1 MPPRPLRSFYASRS
15 STRHRGTTKTRLPA
29 RDAEAR
35 RIECAPD
42 QGRSSTLQPRVLAR
56 APPRRAW
63 IVSIWR
69 SIATMLV
76 RLGRPHHETI
86 VCLAA
91 GCAALMLADASHAQ
105 NAPGGA
111 APSYPTRQDRLIVP
125 YPAGGP
131 TDVMARLV
139 AQHLTEGLGQ
149 NFFVENPTGA
159 SGVGGTG
166 RAANS
171 PGDGH
176 TILFVTNDF
185 AVAPT
190 VSSKVPYD
198 AVKSFAPVTIAASSP
213 QVVVVHPSF
222 PAKTMRELIAVTK
235 ANPGKYNYASL
246 GIGFG
251 QLSSERLFRLG
262 LGLDVVRVPFP
273 GAAPIITST
282 LAGHTPIAFL
292 GLPPAAP
299 HIKEGTL
306 RALAVTSPRRSPV
319 FPDVPTMDES
329 GVPDQQS
336 ELIIGVLVPAA
347 TPKPIV
353 DLL

>member
-1 MPPRPLRSFYASRS
+1 M
-15 STRHRGTTKTRLPA
+15 K
-29 RDAEAR
+29 
-35 RIECAPD
+35 
-42 QGRSSTLQPRVLAR
+42 
-56 APPRRAW
+56 
-63 IVSIWR
+63 
-69 SIATMLV
+69 
-76 RLGRPHHETI
+76 TI

-91 GCAALMLADASHAQ
+91 GGAAMMLAAASHAQ

-111 APSYPTRQDRLIVP
+111 ATSYPTRQVRVIVP

-139 AQHLTEGLGQ
+139 AQHLTESLGQ
-149 NFFVENPTGA
+149 NFFVENLTGA
-159 SGVGGTG
+159 SGVVGTG
-166 RAANS
+166 TAANS

-198 AVKSFAPVTIAASSP
+198 AVKSFAPVTIAAASP

-222 PAKTMRELIAVTK
+222 PAKNMQELIALAK
-235 ANPGKYNYASL
+235 ASPGKYNYASL

-306 RALAVTSPRRSPV
+306 RALAVTSIKRSPV
-319 FPDVPTMDES
+319 FPNVPTMAES
-329 GVPDQQS
+329 GVPDQES

-353 DLL
+353 DQLQRQIARIVALPDVKERLDALGFAPVASTPDAYAAQIKADIETWSKVVREANIKVE

>member
-1 MPPRPLRSFYASRS
+1 M
-15 STRHRGTTKTRLPA
+15 K
-29 RDAEAR
+29 
-35 RIECAPD
+35 
-42 QGRSSTLQPRVLAR
+42 
-56 APPRRAW
+56 
-63 IVSIWR
+63 
-69 SIATMLV
+69 
-76 RLGRPHHETI
+76 TI

-91 GCAALMLADASHAQ
+91 GCAALMLAAASHAQ

-111 APSYPTRQDRLIVP
+111 AASYPTRQVRVIVP

-139 AQHLTEGLGQ
+139 AQHLTESLGQ
-149 NFFVENPTGA
+149 NFFVENLTGA
-159 SGVGGTG
+159 SGVVGTG
-166 RAANS
+166 TAANS

-198 AVKSFAPVTIAASSP
+198 AVKSFAPVTIAAASP

-222 PAKTMRELIAVTK
+222 PAKNMQELIALAK
-235 ANPGKYNYASL
+235 ASPGKYNYASL

-282 LAGHTPIAFL
+282 LAGHTPMAFL

-306 RALAVTSPRRSPV
+306 RALAVTSAKRSPV
-319 FPDVPTMDES
+319 FPNVPTMAES
-329 GVPDQQS
+329 GVPDQES

-353 DLL
+353 DQLQRQIARIVAVPDVKERLDALGFAPVASTPEAYATQIKADIETWSKVVREANIKVE

>member
-1 MPPRPLRSFYASRS
+1 M
-15 STRHRGTTKTRLPA
+15 K
-29 RDAEAR
+29 
-35 RIECAPD
+35 
-42 QGRSSTLQPRVLAR
+42 
-56 APPRRAW
+56 
-63 IVSIWR
+63 
-69 SIATMLV
+69 
-76 RLGRPHHETI
+76 TI
-86 VCLAA
+86 VRVAA
-91 GCAALMLADASHAQ
+91 GLAALMLAGASHAE
-105 NAPGGA
+105 NAAGG
-111 APSYPTRQDRLIVP
+111 YPARQVRIIVP

-139 AQHLTEGLGQ
+139 AQHLSESLGQ
-149 NFFVENPTGA
+149 SFFVENLTGA
-159 SGVGGTG
+159 SGVVGTVA
-166 RAANS
+166 AANS

-176 TILFVTNDF
+176 TLLFVTNDF

-190 VSSKVPYD
+190 VSSKVNYD
-198 AVKSFAPVTIAASSP
+198 AIKSFAPVTITAASP

-222 PAKTMRELIAVTK
+222 PAKNMQELITLAT

-282 LAGHTPIAFL
+282 LAGHTPIAML

-299 HIKEGTL
+299 HIKEGKL
-306 RALAVTSPRRSPV
+306 RALAVTSAKRSPA
-319 FPDVPTMDES
+319 FPDVPTMAES
-329 GVPDQQS
+329 GVRDQES
-336 ELIIGVLVPAA
+336 ELIIGVVAPAA

-353 DLL
+353 DLLQRQIARIVALPDVQQKLDALGFSPVASTPEAYAAQIKGDIETWSKVVRDANIKVD

>member
-1 MPPRPLRSFYASRS
+1 M
-15 STRHRGTTKTRLPA
+15 K
-29 RDAEAR
+29 
-35 RIECAPD
+35 
-42 QGRSSTLQPRVLAR
+42 
-56 APPRRAW
+56 
-63 IVSIWR
+63 
-69 SIATMLV
+69 
-76 RLGRPHHETI
+76 TI

-91 GCAALMLADASHAQ
+91 GCAALMLAAASHAQ

-111 APSYPTRQDRLIVP
+111 AASYPTRQVRVIVP

-139 AQHLTEGLGQ
+139 AQHLTESLGQ
-149 NFFVENPTGA
+149 NFFVENLTGA
-159 SGVGGTG
+159 SGVVGTG
-166 RAANS
+166 TAANS

-198 AVKSFAPVTIAASSP
+198 AVKSFAPVTIAAASP

-222 PAKTMRELIAVTK
+222 PAKNMQELIALAK
-235 ANPGKYNYASL
+235 ASPGKYNYASL

-282 LAGHTPIAFL
+282 LAGHTPMAFL

-306 RALAVTSPRRSPV
+306 RALAVTSAKRSPV
-319 FPDVPTMDES
+319 FPNVPTMAES
-329 GVPDQQS
+329 GVPDQES

-353 DLL
+353 DQLQRQIARIVALPDVKERLDALGFAPVASTPEAYATQIKADIKTWSKVVREANIKVE

>member
-1 MPPRPLRSFYASRS
+1 M
-15 STRHRGTTKTRLPA
+15 K
-29 RDAEAR
+29 
-35 RIECAPD
+35 
-42 QGRSSTLQPRVLAR
+42 
-56 APPRRAW
+56 
-63 IVSIWR
+63 
-69 SIATMLV
+69 
-76 RLGRPHHETI
+76 TI

-91 GCAALMLADASHAQ
+91 GCAAMMLAAASHAQ

-111 APSYPTRQDRLIVP
+111 ATSYPTRQVRVIVP

-139 AQHLTEGLGQ
+139 AQHLTESLGQ
-149 NFFVENPTGA
+149 NFFVENLTGA
-159 SGVGGTG
+159 SGVVGTG
-166 RAANS
+166 TAANS

-198 AVKSFAPVTIAASSP
+198 AIKSFAPVTIAAASP

-222 PAKTMRELIAVTK
+222 PAKNMQELIALAK
-235 ANPGKYNYASL
+235 ASPGKYNYASL

-306 RALAVTSPRRSPV
+306 RALAVTSPKRSPV
-319 FPDVPTMDES
+319 FPNVPTMAES
-329 GVPDQQS
+329 GVPDQES

-353 DLL
+353 DQLQRQIARIVALPDVKERLDALGFAPVASTPEAYAAQIKADIET

>member
-1 MPPRPLRSFYASRS
+1 M
-15 STRHRGTTKTRLPA
+15 K
-29 RDAEAR
+29 
-35 RIECAPD
+35 
-42 QGRSSTLQPRVLAR
+42 
-56 APPRRAW
+56 
-63 IVSIWR
+63 
-69 SIATMLV
+69 
-76 RLGRPHHETI
+76 TI

-91 GCAALMLADASHAQ
+91 GCAALMLAAASHAQ

-111 APSYPTRQDRLIVP
+111 AASYPSRQVRVIVP

-139 AQHLTEGLGQ
+139 AQHLTESLGQ
-149 NFFVENPTGA
+149 NFFVENLTGA
-159 SGVGGTG
+159 SGVVGTG
-166 RAANS
+166 TAANS

-198 AVKSFAPVTIAASSP
+198 AIKSFAPVTIAAASP

-222 PAKTMRELIAVTK
+222 PAKNMQELIALAK
-235 ANPGKYNYASL
+235 ASPGKYNYASL

-282 LAGHTPIAFL
+282 LAGHTPMAFL

-306 RALAVTSPRRSPV
+306 RALAVTSAKRSPV
-319 FPDVPTMDES
+319 FPNVPTMAES
-329 GVPDQQS
+329 GVPDQES

-353 DLL
+353 DQLQRQIARIVALPDVKERLDALGFAPVASTPEAYATQIKADIETWSKVVREANIKVE

>member
-1 MPPRPLRSFYASRS
+1 M
-15 STRHRGTTKTRLPA
+15 K
-29 RDAEAR
+29 
-35 RIECAPD
+35 
-42 QGRSSTLQPRVLAR
+42 
-56 APPRRAW
+56 
-63 IVSIWR
+63 
-69 SIATMLV
+69 
-76 RLGRPHHETI
+76 TI

-91 GCAALMLADASHAQ
+91 GCAALMLAAASHAQ

-111 APSYPTRQDRLIVP
+111 AASYPTRQVRVIVP

-139 AQHLTEGLGQ
+139 AQHLTESLGQ
-149 NFFVENPTGA
+149 NFFVENLTGA
-159 SGVGGTG
+159 SGVVGTG
-166 RAANS
+166 TAANS

-198 AVKSFAPVTIAASSP
+198 AIKSFAPVTIAAASP

-222 PAKTMRELIAVTK
+222 PAKNMQELIALAK
-235 ANPGKYNYASL
+235 ASPGKYNYASL

-306 RALAVTSPRRSPV
+306 RALAVTSPKRSPV
-319 FPDVPTMDES
+319 FPNVPTMAES
-329 GVPDQQS
+329 GVPDQES

-353 DLL
+353 DQLQRQIARIVALPDVKERLDALGFAPVASTPDAYAAQIKADIETWSKVVREANIKVE

>member
-1 MPPRPLRSFYASRS
+1 
-15 STRHRGTTKTRLPA
+15 
-29 RDAEAR
+29 
-35 RIECAPD
+35 
-42 QGRSSTLQPRVLAR
+42 V
-56 APPRRAW
+56 
-63 IVSIWR
+63 V
-69 SIATMLV
+69 
-76 RLGRPHHETI
+76 
-86 VCLAA
+86 
-91 GCAALMLADASHAQ
+91 
-105 NAPGGA
+105 
-111 APSYPTRQDRLIVP
+111 
-125 YPAGGP
+125 
-131 TDVMARLV
+131 
-139 AQHLTEGLGQ
+139 
-149 NFFVENPTGA
+149 
-159 SGVGGTG
+159 GTG
-166 RAANS
+166 TAANS

-176 TILFVTNDF
+176 TVLFVTNDF

-198 AVKSFAPVTIAASSP
+198 AVKSFAPVTIAAASP

-235 ANPGKYNYASL
+235 ASPGKYNYASL

-273 GAAPIITST
+273 GASPIITST

-353 DLL
+353 DLLQRQIARIVALPDVKGRLDALGFAAVASTPEAYAAQIKADIETWSKVVREANIKVE

>member
-1 MPPRPLRSFYASRS
+1 M
-15 STRHRGTTKTRLPA
+15 K
-29 RDAEAR
+29 
-35 RIECAPD
+35 
-42 QGRSSTLQPRVLAR
+42 
-56 APPRRAW
+56 
-63 IVSIWR
+63 
-69 SIATMLV
+69 
-76 RLGRPHHETI
+76 TI
-86 VCLAA
+86 VHVAA
-91 GCAALMLADASHAQ
+91 GLAALMLAGASHAE
-105 NAPGGA
+105 NAAGG
-111 APSYPTRQDRLIVP
+111 YPARQVRIIVP

-139 AQHLTEGLGQ
+139 AQHLSESLGQ
-149 NFFVENPTGA
+149 SFFVENLTGA
-159 SGVGGTG
+159 SGVVGTVA
-166 RAANS
+166 AANS

-176 TILFVTNDF
+176 TLLFVTNDF

-190 VSSKVPYD
+190 VSSKVNYD
-198 AVKSFAPVTIAASSP
+198 AIKSFAPVTITAASP

-222 PAKTMRELIAVTK
+222 PAKNMQELITLAT

-282 LAGHTPIAFL
+282 LAGHTPIAML

-299 HIKEGTL
+299 HIKEGKL
-306 RALAVTSPRRSPV
+306 RALAVTSAKRSPA
-319 FPDVPTMDES
+319 FPDVPTMAES
-329 GVPDQQS
+329 GVRDQES
-336 ELIIGVLVPAA
+336 ELIIGVVAPAA

-353 DLL
+353 DLLQRQIARIVALPDVQQKLDALGFSPVASTPETYAAQIKGDIETWSKVVRDANIKVD

>member
-1 MPPRPLRSFYASRS
+1 M
-15 STRHRGTTKTRLPA
+15 KT
-29 RDAEAR
+29 
-35 RIECAPD
+35 
-42 QGRSSTLQPRVLAR
+42 
-56 APPRRAW
+56 
-63 IVSIWR
+63 IVSV
-69 SIATMLV
+69 T
-76 RLGRPHHETI
+76 
-86 VCLAA
+86 A
-91 GCAALMLADASHAQ
+91 GCAALMLAAASHAQ
-105 NAPGGA
+105 NAPGGT
-111 APSYPTRQDRLIVP
+111 APSYPTRQVRVIVP

-139 AQHLTEGLGQ
+139 AQHLSESLGQ
-149 NFFVENPTGA
+149 NFFVENLTGA
-159 SGVGGTG
+159 SGVVGTG
-166 RAANS
+166 TAANS

-198 AVKSFAPVTIAASSP
+198 ALKSFAPVSIAAASP

-222 PAKTMRELIAVTK
+222 PAKNMQELIAVAK
-235 ANPGKYNYASL
+235 ASPGKYNYAAL
-246 GIGFG
+246 GICFG

-306 RALAVTSPRRSPV
+306 RALAVTSAKRSPV
-319 FPDVPTMDES
+319 FPNVPTMDES
-329 GVPDQQS
+329 GVRDQQS

-353 DLL
+353 DLLQRQIARIVALPDVKERLDALGFAPVASTAEAYATQIKADIETWSKVVREANIKVE

>member
-1 MPPRPLRSFYASRS
+1 M
-15 STRHRGTTKTRLPA
+15 K
-29 RDAEAR
+29 
-35 RIECAPD
+35 
-42 QGRSSTLQPRVLAR
+42 
-56 APPRRAW
+56 
-63 IVSIWR
+63 
-69 SIATMLV
+69 
-76 RLGRPHHETI
+76 TI

-91 GCAALMLADASHAQ
+91 GGAAMMLAAASHAQ

-111 APSYPTRQDRLIVP
+111 ATSYPTRQVRVIVP

-139 AQHLTEGLGQ
+139 AQHLTESLGQ
-149 NFFVENPTGA
+149 NFFVENLTGA
-159 SGVGGTG
+159 SGVVGTG
-166 RAANS
+166 TAANS

-198 AVKSFAPVTIAASSP
+198 AVKSFAPVTIAAASP

-222 PAKTMRELIAVTK
+222 PAKNMQELIALAK
-235 ANPGKYNYASL
+235 ASPGKYNYASL

-306 RALAVTSPRRSPV
+306 RALAVTSPKRSPV
-319 FPDVPTMDES
+319 FPNVPTMAES
-329 GVPDQQS
+329 GVPDQES

-353 DLL
+353 DQLQRQIARIVALPDVKERLDALGFAPVASTPEAYATQIKADIETWSKVVRVANIKVE

>member
-1 MPPRPLRSFYASRS
+1 M
-15 STRHRGTTKTRLPA
+15 K
-29 RDAEAR
+29 
-35 RIECAPD
+35 
-42 QGRSSTLQPRVLAR
+42 
-56 APPRRAW
+56 
-63 IVSIWR
+63 
-69 SIATMLV
+69 
-76 RLGRPHHETI
+76 TI

-91 GCAALMLADASHAQ
+91 GSAALMLAAASHAQ

-111 APSYPTRQDRLIVP
+111 AASYPTRQVRVIVP

-139 AQHLTEGLGQ
+139 AQHLTESLGQ
-149 NFFVENPTGA
+149 NFFVENLTGA
-159 SGVGGTG
+159 SGVVGTG
-166 RAANS
+166 TAANS

-198 AVKSFAPVTIAASSP
+198 AVKSFAPVTIAAASP

-222 PAKTMRELIAVTK
+222 PAKNMQELIVLAK
-235 ANPGKYNYASL
+235 ASPGKYNYASL

-282 LAGHTPIAFL
+282 LADHTPIAFL

-306 RALAVTSPRRSPV
+306 RALAVTSAKRSPV
-319 FPDVPTMDES
+319 FPNVPTMAES
-329 GVPDQQS
+329 GVPDQES

-353 DLL
+353 DQLQRQIARIVALPDVKERLDALGFAPVASTPEAYAAQIKADIETWSKVVREANIKVE

>member
-1 MPPRPLRSFYASRS
+1 M
-15 STRHRGTTKTRLPA
+15 K
-29 RDAEAR
+29 
-35 RIECAPD
+35 
-42 QGRSSTLQPRVLAR
+42 
-56 APPRRAW
+56 
-63 IVSIWR
+63 
-69 SIATMLV
+69 
-76 RLGRPHHETI
+76 TI

-91 GCAALMLADASHAQ
+91 GCAALMLAAASHAQ

-111 APSYPTRQDRLIVP
+111 AASYPTRQVRVIVP

-139 AQHLTEGLGQ
+139 AQHLTESLGQ
-149 NFFVENPTGA
+149 NFFVENLTGA
-159 SGVGGTG
+159 SGVVGTG
-166 RAANS
+166 TAANS

-198 AVKSFAPVTIAASSP
+198 AIKSFAPVTIAAASP

-222 PAKTMRELIAVTK
+222 PAKNMQELIALAK
-235 ANPGKYNYASL
+235 ASPGKYNYASL

-306 RALAVTSPRRSPV
+306 RALAVTSAKRSPV
-319 FPDVPTMDES
+319 FPNVPTMAES
-329 GVPDQQS
+329 GVPDQES

-353 DLL
+353 DQLQRQIARIVAVPDVKERLDALGFAPVASTPEAYATQIKADIETWSKVVREANIKVE

>member
-1 MPPRPLRSFYASRS
+1 M
-15 STRHRGTTKTRLPA
+15 
-29 RDAEAR
+29 
-35 RIECAPD
+35 
-42 QGRSSTLQPRVLAR
+42 
-56 APPRRAW
+56 
-63 IVSIWR
+63 
-69 SIATMLV
+69 
-76 RLGRPHHETI
+76 
-86 VCLAA
+86 
-91 GCAALMLADASHAQ
+91 
-105 NAPGGA
+105 
-111 APSYPTRQDRLIVP
+111 
-125 YPAGGP
+125 
-131 TDVMARLV
+131 
-139 AQHLTEGLGQ
+139 
-149 NFFVENPTGA
+149 
-159 SGVGGTG
+159 
-166 RAANS
+166 
-171 PGDGH
+171 
-176 TILFVTNDF
+176 TNDF

-198 AVKSFAPVTIAASSP
+198 AIKSFAPVTIAAASP

-222 PAKTMRELIAVTK
+222 PAKNMQELIALAK
-235 ANPGKYNYASL
+235 ASPGKYNYASL

-306 RALAVTSPRRSPV
+306 HALAVTSAKRSPV
-319 FPDVPTMDES
+319 FPDVPTMAES
-329 GVPDQQS
+329 GVPDQES

-353 DLL
+353 DQLQRQIARIVALPDVKERLDALGFAPVASTPEAYATQIKADIETWSKVVREANIKVE

>member
-1 MPPRPLRSFYASRS
+1 M
-15 STRHRGTTKTRLPA
+15 K
-29 RDAEAR
+29 
-35 RIECAPD
+35 
-42 QGRSSTLQPRVLAR
+42 
-56 APPRRAW
+56 
-63 IVSIWR
+63 
-69 SIATMLV
+69 
-76 RLGRPHHETI
+76 TI

-91 GCAALMLADASHAQ
+91 GCAALILAAASHAQ

-111 APSYPTRQDRLIVP
+111 AASYPTRQVRVIVP

-139 AQHLTEGLGQ
+139 AQHLTESLGQ
-149 NFFVENPTGA
+149 NFFVENLTGA
-159 SGVGGTG
+159 SGVVGTG
-166 RAANS
+166 TAANS

-198 AVKSFAPVTIAASSP
+198 AVKSFAPVTIAAASP

-222 PAKTMRELIAVTK
+222 PAKNMQELIALAK
-235 ANPGKYNYASL
+235 ASPGKYNYASL

-306 RALAVTSPRRSPV
+306 RALAVTSPKRSPV
-319 FPDVPTMDES
+319 FPNVPTMAES
-329 GVPDQQS
+329 GVPDQES

-353 DLL
+353 DQLQRQIARIVALPDVKERLDALGFAPVASTPEAYATQIKADIETWSKVVREANIKVE

>member
-1 MPPRPLRSFYASRS
+1 M
-15 STRHRGTTKTRLPA
+15 K
-29 RDAEAR
+29 
-35 RIECAPD
+35 
-42 QGRSSTLQPRVLAR
+42 
-56 APPRRAW
+56 
-63 IVSIWR
+63 
-69 SIATMLV
+69 
-76 RLGRPHHETI
+76 TI

-91 GCAALMLADASHAQ
+91 GCAALMLAAASHAQ

-111 APSYPTRQDRLIVP
+111 AASYPTRQVRVIVP

-139 AQHLTEGLGQ
+139 AQHLTESLGQ
-149 NFFVENPTGA
+149 NFFVENLTGA
-159 SGVGGTG
+159 SGVVGTG
-166 RAANS
+166 TAANS

-198 AVKSFAPVTIAASSP
+198 AVKSFAPVTIAAASP

-222 PAKTMRELIAVTK
+222 PAKNMQEMIALAK
-235 ANPGKYNYASL
+235 ASPGKYNYASL

-306 RALAVTSPRRSPV
+306 RALAVTSTKRSPV
-319 FPDVPTMDES
+319 FPNVPTMAES
-329 GVPDQQS
+329 GVPDQES

-353 DLL
+353 DQLQRQIARIVALPDVKERLDALGFAPVASTPDAYAAQIKADIETWSKVVREANIKVE

>member
-1 MPPRPLRSFYASRS
+1 M
-15 STRHRGTTKTRLPA
+15 KT
-29 RDAEAR
+29 
-35 RIECAPD
+35 
-42 QGRSSTLQPRVLAR
+42 
-56 APPRRAW
+56 
-63 IVSIWR
+63 
-69 SIATMLV
+69 M
-76 RLGRPHHETI
+76 

-91 GCAALMLADASHAQ
+91 GWAALMLAAASHAQ
-105 NAPGGA
+105 NAPSGA
-111 APSYPTRQDRLIVP
+111 AASYPTRQVRVIVP

-139 AQHLTEGLGQ
+139 AQHLTESLGQ
-149 NFFVENPTGA
+149 NFFVENLTGA
-159 SGVGGTG
+159 SGVVGTG
-166 RAANS
+166 TAANS

-198 AVKSFAPVTIAASSP
+198 AVKSFAPVTIAAASP

-222 PAKTMRELIAVTK
+222 PAKNMQELIALTK
-235 ANPGKYNYASL
+235 ASPGKYNYASL

-306 RALAVTSPRRSPV
+306 RALAVTSAKRSPV
-319 FPDVPTMDES
+319 FPDVPTMAES
-329 GVPDQQS
+329 GVPDQES

-353 DLL
+353 DLLQRQIARTVAMPDVKERLDALGFAQVASTPEAYAAQIKADIETWSKVVREANIKIE

>member
-1 MPPRPLRSFYASRS
+1 M
-15 STRHRGTTKTRLPA
+15 KT
-29 RDAEAR
+29 
-35 RIECAPD
+35 
-42 QGRSSTLQPRVLAR
+42 
-56 APPRRAW
+56 
-63 IVSIWR
+63 IVSV
-69 SIATMLV
+69 T
-76 RLGRPHHETI
+76 
-86 VCLAA
+86 A
-91 GCAALMLADASHAQ
+91 GCAALMLAAASHAQ
-105 NAPGGA
+105 NAPGGT
-111 APSYPTRQDRLIVP
+111 APSYPTRQVRVIVP

-139 AQHLTEGLGQ
+139 AQHLSESLGQ
-149 NFFVENPTGA
+149 NFFVENLTGA
-159 SGVGGTG
+159 SGVVGTG
-166 RAANS
+166 TAANS

-190 VSSKVPYD
+190 LSSKVPYD
-198 AVKSFAPVTIAASSP
+198 ALKSFAPVSIAAASP

-222 PAKTMRELIAVTK
+222 PAKNMQELIAVAK
-235 ANPGKYNYASL
+235 ASPGKYNYAAL

-306 RALAVTSPRRSPV
+306 RALAVTSAKRSPA

-329 GVPDQQS
+329 GIRDQQS

-353 DLL
+353 DLLQRQIARIVALPDVKERLDALGFAPVASTAEAYATQIKADIETWSKVVREANIKVE

>member
-1 MPPRPLRSFYASRS
+1 M
-15 STRHRGTTKTRLPA
+15 K
-29 RDAEAR
+29 
-35 RIECAPD
+35 
-42 QGRSSTLQPRVLAR
+42 
-56 APPRRAW
+56 
-63 IVSIWR
+63 
-69 SIATMLV
+69 
-76 RLGRPHHETI
+76 TI

-91 GCAALMLADASHAQ
+91 GCAALMLAAASHAQ

-111 APSYPTRQDRLIVP
+111 AASYPTRQVRVIVP

-139 AQHLTEGLGQ
+139 AQHLTESLGQ
-149 NFFVENPTGA
+149 NFFVENLTGA
-159 SGVGGTG
+159 SGVVGTG
-166 RAANS
+166 TAANS

-198 AVKSFAPVTIAASSP
+198 AVKSFAPVTIAAASP

-222 PAKTMRELIAVTK
+222 PAKNMQELIALAK
-235 ANPGKYNYASL
+235 ASPGKDNYASL

-306 RALAVTSPRRSPV
+306 RALAVTSAKRSPV
-319 FPDVPTMDES
+319 FPNVPTMAES
-329 GVPDQQS
+329 GVPDQES

-353 DLL
+353 DQLQRQIARIVALPDVKERLDALGFAPVASTPDAYAAQIKADIETWSKVVREANIKVE

>member
-1 MPPRPLRSFYASRS
+1 M
-15 STRHRGTTKTRLPA
+15 KT
-29 RDAEAR
+29 
-35 RIECAPD
+35 
-42 QGRSSTLQPRVLAR
+42 
-56 APPRRAW
+56 
-63 IVSIWR
+63 IVSV
-69 SIATMLV
+69 T
-76 RLGRPHHETI
+76 
-86 VCLAA
+86 A
-91 GCAALMLADASHAQ
+91 GCAALMLAAASHAQ
-105 NAPGGA
+105 NAPGGM
-111 APSYPTRQDRLIVP
+111 APSYPTRQVRVIVP

-139 AQHLTEGLGQ
+139 AQHLSESLGQ
-149 NFFVENPTGA
+149 NFFVENLTGA
-159 SGVGGTG
+159 SGVVGTG
-166 RAANS
+166 TAANS

-198 AVKSFAPVTIAASSP
+198 ALKSFAPVSIAAASP

-222 PAKTMRELIAVTK
+222 PAKNMQELIAVAK
-235 ANPGKYNYASL
+235 ASPGKYNYAAL

-306 RALAVTSPRRSPV
+306 RALAVTSSKRSPV

-329 GVPDQQS
+329 GVRDQQS

-347 TPKPIV
+347 TPRPIV
-353 DLL
+353 DLLQRQIARIVALPEVKERLDALGFAPVASTPEAYATQIKADIETWSKVVREANIKVE

>member
-1 MPPRPLRSFYASRS
+1 M
-15 STRHRGTTKTRLPA
+15 K
-29 RDAEAR
+29 
-35 RIECAPD
+35 
-42 QGRSSTLQPRVLAR
+42 
-56 APPRRAW
+56 
-63 IVSIWR
+63 
-69 SIATMLV
+69 
-76 RLGRPHHETI
+76 TI

-91 GCAALMLADASHAQ
+91 GCAALMLAAASHAQ

-111 APSYPTRQDRLIVP
+111 AASYPTRQVRVIVP

-139 AQHLTEGLGQ
+139 AQHLTESLGQ
-149 NFFVENPTGA
+149 NFFVENLTGA
-159 SGVGGTG
+159 SGVVGTG
-166 RAANS
+166 TAANS

-198 AVKSFAPVTIAASSP
+198 AVKSFAPVTIAAASP

-222 PAKTMRELIAVTK
+222 PAKNMQELIALAK
-235 ANPGKYNYASL
+235 ASPGKYNYASL

-282 LAGHTPIAFL
+282 LAGHTPMAFL

-306 RALAVTSPRRSPV
+306 RAFAVTSAKRSPV
-319 FPDVPTMDES
+319 FPNVPTMAES
-329 GVPDQQS
+329 GVPDQES

-353 DLL
+353 DQLQRQIARIVALPDVKERLDALGFAPVASTPEAYATQIKADIETWSKVVREANIKVE

>member
-1 MPPRPLRSFYASRS
+1 M
-15 STRHRGTTKTRLPA
+15 K
-29 RDAEAR
+29 
-35 RIECAPD
+35 
-42 QGRSSTLQPRVLAR
+42 
-56 APPRRAW
+56 
-63 IVSIWR
+63 
-69 SIATMLV
+69 
-76 RLGRPHHETI
+76 TI

-91 GCAALMLADASHAQ
+91 GCAALMLAAASHAQ

-111 APSYPTRQDRLIVP
+111 AASYPTRQVRVIVP

-139 AQHLTEGLGQ
+139 AQHLTESLGQ
-149 NFFVENPTGA
+149 NFFVENLTGA
-159 SGVGGTG
+159 SGVVGTG
-166 RAANS
+166 TAANS
-171 PGDGH
+171 AGDGH

-198 AVKSFAPVTIAASSP
+198 AVKSFAPVTIAAASP

-222 PAKTMRELIAVTK
+222 PAKNMQELIALAK
-235 ANPGKYNYASL
+235 ASPGKYNYASL

-306 RALAVTSPRRSPV
+306 RALAVTSAKRSPV
-319 FPDVPTMDES
+319 FPNVPTMAES
-329 GVPDQQS
+329 GVPDQES

-353 DLL
+353 DQLQRQIARIVALPDVKERLDALGFAPVASTPEAYAAQIKADIETWSKVVREANIKVE

>member
-1 MPPRPLRSFYASRS
+1 M
-15 STRHRGTTKTRLPA
+15 K
-29 RDAEAR
+29 
-35 RIECAPD
+35 
-42 QGRSSTLQPRVLAR
+42 
-56 APPRRAW
+56 
-63 IVSIWR
+63 
-69 SIATMLV
+69 
-76 RLGRPHHETI
+76 TI

-91 GCAALMLADASHAQ
+91 GCAALMLAAASHAQ

-111 APSYPTRQDRLIVP
+111 AASYPTRQVRVIVP

-139 AQHLTEGLGQ
+139 AQHLTESLGQ
-149 NFFVENPTGA
+149 NFFVENLTGA
-159 SGVGGTG
+159 SGVVGTG
-166 RAANS
+166 TAANS

-198 AVKSFAPVTIAASSP
+198 AVKSFAPVTIAAASP

-222 PAKTMRELIAVTK
+222 PAMNMQELIALAK
-235 ANPGKYNYASL
+235 ASPGKYNYASL

-282 LAGHTPIAFL
+282 LAGHTPMAFL

-306 RALAVTSPRRSPV
+306 RALAVTSAKRSPV
-319 FPDVPTMDES
+319 FPNVPTMAES
-329 GVPDQQS
+329 GVPDQES

-353 DLL
+353 DQLQRQIARIVALPDVKERLDALGFAPVASTPEAYATQIKADIETWSKVVREANIKVE

>member
-1 MPPRPLRSFYASRS
+1 M
-15 STRHRGTTKTRLPA
+15 K
-29 RDAEAR
+29 
-35 RIECAPD
+35 
-42 QGRSSTLQPRVLAR
+42 
-56 APPRRAW
+56 
-63 IVSIWR
+63 
-69 SIATMLV
+69 
-76 RLGRPHHETI
+76 TI
-86 VCLAA
+86 VCFAA
-91 GCAALMLADASHAQ
+91 GCAALMLAAASHAQ
-105 NAPGGA
+105 NAPGGGA
-111 APSYPTRQDRLIVP
+111 ASYPTRQVRVIVP

-139 AQHLTEGLGQ
+139 AQHLTESLGQ
-149 NFFVENPTGA
+149 NFFVENLTGA
-159 SGVGGTG
+159 SGVVGTG
-166 RAANS
+166 TAANS

-198 AVKSFAPVTIAASSP
+198 AVKSFAPVTIAAASP

-222 PAKTMRELIAVTK
+222 PAKNMQELIALAK
-235 ANPGKYNYASL
+235 ASPGKYNYASL

-306 RALAVTSPRRSPV
+306 RALAVTSAKRSPV
-319 FPDVPTMDES
+319 FPNVPTMAES
-329 GVPDQQS
+329 GVPDQES

-353 DLL
+353 DQLQRQIARIFALPDVKERLDALGFAPVASTPEAYATQIKADIETWSKVVREANIKVE

>member
-1 MPPRPLRSFYASRS
+1 M
-15 STRHRGTTKTRLPA
+15 K
-29 RDAEAR
+29 
-35 RIECAPD
+35 
-42 QGRSSTLQPRVLAR
+42 
-56 APPRRAW
+56 
-63 IVSIWR
+63 
-69 SIATMLV
+69 
-76 RLGRPHHETI
+76 TI

-91 GCAALMLADASHAQ
+91 GCAALMLAAASHAQ

-111 APSYPTRQDRLIVP
+111 AASYPTRQVRVIVP

-139 AQHLTEGLGQ
+139 AQHLTESLGQ
-149 NFFVENPTGA
+149 NFFVENLTGA
-159 SGVGGTG
+159 SGVVGTG
-166 RAANS
+166 TAANS

-198 AVKSFAPVTIAASSP
+198 AIKSFAPVTIAAASP

-222 PAKTMRELIAVTK
+222 PAKNMQELIALAK
-235 ANPGKYNYASL
+235 ASPGKYNYASL

-282 LAGHTPIAFL
+282 LAGHTPMAFL

-306 RALAVTSPRRSPV
+306 RALAVTSAKRSPV
-319 FPDVPTMDES
+319 FPNVPTMAES
-329 GVPDQQS
+329 GVPDQES

-353 DLL
+353 DQLQRQIARIVALPDVKERLDALGFAPVASTPEAYATQIKADIETWSKVVREANIKVE

>member
-1 MPPRPLRSFYASRS
+1 M
-15 STRHRGTTKTRLPA
+15 K
-29 RDAEAR
+29 
-35 RIECAPD
+35 
-42 QGRSSTLQPRVLAR
+42 
-56 APPRRAW
+56 
-63 IVSIWR
+63 
-69 SIATMLV
+69 
-76 RLGRPHHETI
+76 TI

-91 GCAALMLADASHAQ
+91 GCAALMLAAASHAQ

-111 APSYPTRQDRLIVP
+111 AASYPTRQVRVIVP

-139 AQHLTEGLGQ
+139 AQHLTESLGQ
-149 NFFVENPTGA
+149 NFFVENLTGA
-159 SGVGGTG
+159 SGVVGTG
-166 RAANS
+166 TAANS

-198 AVKSFAPVTIAASSP
+198 AVKSFAPVTIAAASP

-222 PAKTMRELIAVTK
+222 PAKNMQELIALAK
-235 ANPGKYNYASL
+235 ASPGKYNYASL

-282 LAGHTPIAFL
+282 LAGHTPMAFL

-306 RALAVTSPRRSPV
+306 RALAVTSAKRSPV
-319 FPDVPTMDES
+319 FPNVPTLAES
-329 GVPDQQS
+329 GVPDQES

-353 DLL
+353 DQLQRQIARIVALPDVKERLDALGFAPVASTPEAYATQIKADIETWSKVVREANIKVE

>member
-1 MPPRPLRSFYASRS
+1 M
-15 STRHRGTTKTRLPA
+15 K
-29 RDAEAR
+29 
-35 RIECAPD
+35 
-42 QGRSSTLQPRVLAR
+42 
-56 APPRRAW
+56 
-63 IVSIWR
+63 
-69 SIATMLV
+69 
-76 RLGRPHHETI
+76 TI
-86 VCLAA
+86 VCLGA
-91 GCAALMLADASHAQ
+91 GCAAMMLAAASHAQ

-111 APSYPTRQDRLIVP
+111 ATSYPTRQVRVIVP

-139 AQHLTEGLGQ
+139 AQHLTESLGQ
-149 NFFVENPTGA
+149 NFFVENLTGA
-159 SGVGGTG
+159 SGVVGTG
-166 RAANS
+166 TAANS

-198 AVKSFAPVTIAASSP
+198 AIKSFAPVTIAAASP

-222 PAKTMRELIAVTK
+222 PAKNMQELIALAK
-235 ANPGKYNYASL
+235 ASPGKYNYASL

-306 RALAVTSPRRSPV
+306 RALAVTSPKRSPV
-319 FPDVPTMDES
+319 FPNVPTMAES
-329 GVPDQQS
+329 GVPDQES

-353 DLL
+353 DQLQRQIARIVALPDVKERLDALGFAPVASTPDAYAAQIKADIESWSKVVREANIKVE

>member
-1 MPPRPLRSFYASRS
+1 M
-15 STRHRGTTKTRLPA
+15 K
-29 RDAEAR
+29 
-35 RIECAPD
+35 
-42 QGRSSTLQPRVLAR
+42 
-56 APPRRAW
+56 
-63 IVSIWR
+63 
-69 SIATMLV
+69 
-76 RLGRPHHETI
+76 TI
-86 VCLAA
+86 VHVAA
-91 GCAALMLADASHAQ
+91 GLAALMLAGASHAE
-105 NAPGGA
+105 NAAGG
-111 APSYPTRQDRLIVP
+111 YPARQVRIIVP

-139 AQHLTEGLGQ
+139 AQHLSESLGQ
-149 NFFVENPTGA
+149 SFFVENLTGA
-159 SGVGGTG
+159 SGVVGTVA
-166 RAANS
+166 AANS

-176 TILFVTNDF
+176 TLLFVTNDF

-190 VSSKVPYD
+190 VSSKVNYD
-198 AVKSFAPVTIAASSP
+198 AIKSFAPVTITAASP

-222 PAKTMRELIAVTK
+222 PAKNMQELITLAT

-306 RALAVTSPRRSPV
+306 RALAVTSTKRSPA
-319 FPDVPTMDES
+319 FPDVPTMAES
-329 GVPDQQS
+329 GVRDQES
-336 ELIIGVLVPAA
+336 ELIIGVVAPAA

-353 DLL
+353 DLLQRQIARIVALPDVKQKLDALGFSPVASTPEAYAAQIKGDIETWSKVVRDANIKVD

>member
-1 MPPRPLRSFYASRS
+1 M
-15 STRHRGTTKTRLPA
+15 KT
-29 RDAEAR
+29 
-35 RIECAPD
+35 
-42 QGRSSTLQPRVLAR
+42 
-56 APPRRAW
+56 
-63 IVSIWR
+63 IVSV
-69 SIATMLV
+69 T
-76 RLGRPHHETI
+76 
-86 VCLAA
+86 A
-91 GCAALMLADASHAQ
+91 GCAALMLAAASHAQ
-105 NAPGGA
+105 NAPGGT
-111 APSYPTRQDRLIVP
+111 APSYPTRQVRVIVP

-139 AQHLTEGLGQ
+139 AQHLSESLGQ
-149 NFFVENPTGA
+149 NFFVENLTGA
-159 SGVGGTG
+159 SGVVGTG
-166 RAANS
+166 TAANS

-198 AVKSFAPVTIAASSP
+198 ALKSFAPVSIAAASP

-222 PAKTMRELIAVTK
+222 PAKNMQELIAVAK
-235 ANPGKYNYASL
+235 ASPGKYNYAAL

-306 RALAVTSPRRSPV
+306 RALAVTSAKRSPV

-329 GVPDQQS
+329 GIRDQQS

-353 DLL
+353 DLLQRQIARIVALPDVKERLDALGFAPVASTPEAYATQIKADIETWSKVVREANIKVE